1 MYEGRTRGKRVK
13 YTYSD
18 DEDISFSDST
28 TRRSA
33 RNTGTTTP
41 AETVPVTTSSGRQ
54 IRAPSRLNVITGD
67 SAPNSV
73 RGDTP
78 DFDQEDDAEAGNR
91 PKRPGTMNSGSNGV
105 GLGSRQAGSDDE
117 VSEADFGDDEEDVDE
132 HVPEESEDEDE
143 YDEDE
148 TMVEDDLDDT
158 PRSLVVKLS
167 LTPPKLQTALDTP
180 DESSNGIPN
189 APSSKAE
196 AQMPDSPLI
205 QISDAKNPKQV
216 ASGASSTKES
226 ANTENNGYT
235 QAEEAAA
242 ATKTNRATT
251 PDQSPR
257 VTEKLSHASSNVSAT
272 SLAFRGSPEKLQDQV
287 STPPLNASH

>member
-41 AETVPVTTSSGRQ
+41 AETAPVTTSSGRQ

-78 DFDQEDDAEAGNR
+78 DFDQEDDIGAGNR
-91 PKRPGTMNSGSNGV
+91 PKRSGAMNSGSNGV

-180 DESSNGIPN
+180 DESSNGLPN
-189 APSSKAE
+189 APSSNSKA
-196 AQMPDSPLI
+196 QVPNSPLI
-205 QISDAKNPKQV
+205 EMSDAKTPKQV

-226 ANTENNGYT
+226 ADSKKDGHA
-235 QAEEAAA
+235 QAEEVAGV
-242 ATKTNRATT
+242 ATTNRATT
-251 PDQSPR
+251 PDQAHR

-272 SLAFRGSPEKLQDQV
+272 SLAFRGSPEKLQDQA
-287 STPPLNASH
+287 SAPPLNASH